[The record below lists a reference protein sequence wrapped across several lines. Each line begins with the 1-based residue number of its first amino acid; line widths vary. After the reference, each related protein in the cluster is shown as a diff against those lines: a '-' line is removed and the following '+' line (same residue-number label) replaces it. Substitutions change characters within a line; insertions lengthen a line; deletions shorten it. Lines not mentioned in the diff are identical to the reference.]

1 MRARLLESFIVRDYY
16 EPMNEEYMTTIPAG
30 TTGEVLRELDSGNV
44 IVFFEEYEEVAILG
58 IGVVKIE
65 EESQ

>member
-30 TTGEVLRELDSGNV
+30 TAGEVLRALNNGNV

-58 IGVVKIE
+58 TGVVKIE
-65 EESQ
+65 GDAK